1 MPPALIVIGCILA
14 FFVLLFT
21 VRVRVNIKMKDE
33 LELTVIAFGAR
44 IRILPK
50 KPKKYNLKKYTLK
63 KIQKRD
69 EKAALKA
76 QKKAEAKAKKKKEK
90 AEVKKK
96 AKALTKEQKKAI
108 KAKKKASRPPIPDM
122 ISLFKEV
129 IGLFF
134 GSFFSKFHFHV
145 AKIIIKVGG
154 SDAAKIATTHGAI
167 CAALGPTLC
176 FIDRHSNLHTKR
188 RTVVYI
194 EPDFTSKKI
203 SMDIDVGFS
212 LSLGGVL
219 SAAIKAGWRF
229 IMGWTQIKP
238 TPPTD
243 ANNSTSSQKP
253 TPVVNQT
260 PSSSELKAPQDDT
273 KTEN

>member
-21 VRVRVNIKMKDE
+21 VRVRVNVKMKDE

-50 KPKKYNLKKYTLK
+50 KQKKYNLKKYTLK

-90 AEVKKK
+90 AAAKKK

-129 IGLFF
+129 LGIFF
-134 GSFFSKFHFHV
+134 GTFFSKLHFHV

-167 CAALGPTLC
+167 CMALGPTLC
-176 FIDRHSNLHTKR
+176 LIDRHSNLHTKR
-188 RTVVYI
+188 RSVIYI
-194 EPDFTSKKI
+194 EPDFTSEKI
-203 SMDIDVGFS
+203 NMDIDVGFS

-243 ANNSTSSQKP
+243 GNDSVGAQKP
-253 TPVVNQT
+253 APVTNKEE
-260 PSSSELKAPQDDT
+260 PSYENTTSQDDA

>member
-1 MPPALIVIGCILA
+1 MPALITIGCILA
-14 FFVLLFT
+14 FFILLFT

-44 IRILPK
+44 IKILPK
-50 KPKKYNLKKYTLK
+50 KEKKYNLKKYTLK

-69 EKAALKA
+69 AKAALKA

-90 AEVKKK
+90 EAAKKK

-108 KAKKKASRPPIPDM
+108 KAKKKASMPPIPDM

-134 GSFFSKFHFHV
+134 GTFFKKFHFHV
-145 AKIIIKVGG
+145 AKIKITVGS
-154 SDAAKIATTHGAI
+154 SDASTTAIMHGAI
-167 CAALGPTLC
+167 CAALGPTLM

-188 RTVVYI
+188 NFEVYI
-194 EPDFTSKKI
+194 APDFTSDKI
-203 SMDIDVGFS
+203 VTDIDVGFS

-229 IMGWTQIKP
+229 IMGWVKIKP
-238 TPPTD
+238 TPVHNDNTSKKDPEKS
-243 ANNSTSSQKP
+243 NN
-253 TPVVNQT
+253 
-260 PSSSELKAPQDDT
+260 
-273 KTEN
+273 ENK

>member
-14 FFVLLFT
+14 FFILLFT
-21 VRVRVNIKMKDE
+21 VRVRVNIKMKEE

-50 KPKKYNLKKYTLK
+50 KQKKYNLKKYTLK

-69 EKAALKA
+69 EKAAAKA
-76 QKKAEAKAKKKKEK
+76 QKKAEAKAKKQKEK
-90 AEVKKK
+90 AEAKKK

-122 ISLFKEV
+122 ISLFREV
-129 IGLFF
+129 LGLFF
-134 GSFFSKFHFHV
+134 GKFFSKLHFHV
-145 AKIIIKVGG
+145 ARVIIKVG
-154 SDAAKIATTHGAI
+154 SDDAAKTAVMHGAI
-167 CAALGPTLC
+167 CAALGPTLT
-176 FIDRHSNLHTKR
+176 FIDRHSNLHVKKR
-188 RTVVYI
+188 SILYI
-194 EPDFTSKKI
+194 EPDFTSDKI
-203 SMDIDVGFS
+203 KMDIDLGFS

-238 TPPTD
+238 TPPQGE
-243 ANNSTSSQKP
+243 N
-253 TPVVNQT
+253 
-260 PSSSELKAPQDDT
+260 APQSAHKLPNT
-273 KTEN
+273 KSEN

>member
-33 LELTVIAFGAR
+33 LELTLIAFGAR

-50 KPKKYNLKKYTLK
+50 KQKKYNLKKYTLK

-69 EKAALKA
+69 LKAAAKA
-76 QKKAEAKAKKKKEK
+76 QKKAEAKAKKQKEK
-90 AEVKKK
+90 AEAKKK

-122 ISLFKEV
+122 ISLFGEV
-129 IGLFF
+129 LGLFF
-134 GSFFSKFHFHV
+134 GTFFSKLHFHV

-154 SDAAKIATTHGAI
+154 SDAAKTATTHGLI
-167 CAALGPTLC
+167 CAALGPTLTL
-176 FIDRHSNLHTKR
+176 IDRHSNLHVKKR
-188 RTVVYI
+188 SVIYI
-194 EPDFTSKKI
+194 EPDFTSEKI
-203 SMDIDVGFS
+203 NMDIDLGFS
-212 LSLGGVL
+212 LSLSGVL

-238 TPPTD
+238 TPPAD
-243 ANNSTSSQKP
+243 ENNSTGAKKP
-253 TPVVNQT
+253 ATNKKA
-260 PSSSELKAPQDDT
+260 SSSENKLPEGGT
-273 KTEN
+273 KSEK

>member
-1 MPPALIVIGCILA
+1 MTALIVIGCILG
-14 FFVLLFT
+14 FFVLLFC

-33 LELTVIAFGAR
+33 LKLSVIAFGVK
-44 IRILPK
+44 IKILPK

-76 QKKAEAKAKKKKEK
+76 KKKEEAKAKKKKEK
-90 AEVKKK
+90 EEKKK
-96 AKALTKEQKKAI
+96 AAKALTKEQKKAI

-134 GSFFSKFHFHV
+134 GTFFSKLHFHV
-145 AKIIIKVGG
+145 AKIKIKVGS
-154 SDAAKIATTHGAI
+154 SDAATTAVLHGAI
-167 CAALGPTLC
+167 CAALGPTLV

-188 RTVVYI
+188 NYIIYI
-194 EPDFTSKKI
+194 EPDFTSDKI
-203 SMDIDVGFS
+203 DMDIDLGLS

-219 SAAIKAGWRF
+219 SAAIKAGFKF
-229 IMGWTQIKP
+229 IMGWTKIKP
-238 TPPTD
+238 TPPKEQPTD
-243 ANNSTSSQKP
+243 QAKTTEVAPTTQVNN
-253 TPVVNQT
+253 
-260 PSSSELKAPQDDT
+260 
-273 KTEN
+273 